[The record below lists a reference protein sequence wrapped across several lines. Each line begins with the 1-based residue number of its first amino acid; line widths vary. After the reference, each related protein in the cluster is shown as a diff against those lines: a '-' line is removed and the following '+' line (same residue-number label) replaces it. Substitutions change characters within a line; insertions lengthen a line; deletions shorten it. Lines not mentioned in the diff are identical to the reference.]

1 MIRLPQ
7 PPLSFTTHLLHC
19 AACREQFSVAEAFI
33 IDNYD
38 SRDEHI
44 RQRGEIVGK
53 NIGFQ
58 WNNVSLSAWRESPE
72 LVAASVRQRRWL
84 VLDHLPNNVVN
95 VLQLFDS
102 VINCPRC
109 GADNRN
115 WLQMQTKPRRF
126 DRVLGINAHWFPLT
140 AVAWVVVMLLAAAP
154 FLFLLI
160 RRFSL
165 AEVAMLSLMIGL
177 TGYFTTQ
184 SVTGSYWEQREFQ
197 FRRPYLPKANL
208 WQQISPTIRAGLPI
222 LPITLIIVPLALFV
236 LLPLSFNLL
245 GWLLGGTNPLS
256 AGIHLDRAYLRAW
269 LLFVGGTWITLY
281 IVALLDTN
289 KFVQR
294 LNNLL
299 PPLIFTSVTRMTPV
313 AIREAEAALKAN
325 RVIMPIIQWNN
336 VERLPDGG
344 IKMIGLHREETSLV
358 GEPPETVRAQQ
369 YTIETDLWCRIVK
382 TNLRNLNAP
391 PAIPVRH
398 EELTLDMIVRGLPH
412 HVYG

>member
-7 PPLSFTTHLLHC
+7 PPLSFTIHLLHC
-19 AACREQFSVAEAFI
+19 AACREQFSVSEAFVQ
-33 IDNYD
+33 DNYGKEKQIEQREYTI
-38 SRDEHI
+38 SRHI
-44 RQRGEIVGK
+44 AA
-53 NIGFQ
+53 Q
-58 WNNVSLSAWRESPE
+58 WENVHRNAWRESPDI
-72 LVAASVRQRRWL
+72 VAAPILQRRWL
-84 VLDHLPNNVVN
+84 VLDHLPDNVRN
-95 VLQLFDS
+95 VLQLFDT

-115 WLQMQTKPRRF
+115 WLQMQTKLRRF

-140 AVAWVVVMLLAAAP
+140 AVAWGIVLLIIAAT
-154 FLFLLI
+154 FLFLLTP
-160 RRFSL
+160 RYSL
-165 AEVAMLSLMIGL
+165 AQLLLLALMTGL
-177 TGYFTTQ
+177 TGHFTVQ
-184 SVTGSYWEQREFQ
+184 NITGSYWAQREYK
-197 FRRPYLPKANL
+197 FRRPYQTKANL
-208 WQQISPTIRAGLPI
+208 WQQLPPTVRAGLPI
-222 LPITLIIVPLALFV
+222 LPITLLVVPLAIFI
-236 LLPLSFNLL
+236 LLPLSFNLI
-245 GWLLGGTNPLS
+245 GWVLGGSSPLS
-256 AGIHLDRAYLRAW
+256 AGINLDRDYLRFW

-398 EELTLDMIVRGLPH
+398 EELNLDALVGLLPQQ
-412 HVYG
+412 VY

>member
-19 AACREQFSVAEAFI
+19 AACREQFSVAEAFVQ
-33 IDNYD
+33 DNYGKEPQIEQREYTI
-38 SRDEHI
+38 SRHI
-44 RQRGEIVGK
+44 AV
-53 NIGFQ
+53 Q
-58 WNNVSLSAWRESPE
+58 WENVHRNAWRESPDI
-72 LVAASVRQRRWL
+72 VAPILQRRWL
-84 VLDHLPNNVVN
+84 VLDHLPDNVRN
-95 VLQLFDS
+95 VLQLFDT

-126 DRVLGINAHWFPLT
+126 GRILGINAHWFPLT
-140 AVAWVVVMLLAAAP
+140 AVAWIVVLLVAAAT
-154 FLFLLI
+154 FLFLLTP
-160 RRFSL
+160 RYSL
-165 AEVAMLSLMIGL
+165 AQLILLALMTGL
-177 TGYFTTQ
+177 TGHFTLQ
-184 SVTGSYWEQREFQ
+184 SITGSYWAQREYQ
-197 FRRPYLPKANL
+197 FRRPYLTKANL
-208 WQQISPTIRAGLPI
+208 WQQLPPTVRAGLPI
-222 LPITLIIVPLALFV
+222 LPITLIVVPLAIYI
-236 LLPLSFNLL
+236 LLPLAFNLID
-245 GWLLGGTNPLS
+245 WVLGGLSPLS
-256 AGIHLDRAYLRAW
+256 AGINLDRDYLRFW

-294 LNNLL
+294 LNDLL

-325 RVIMPIIQWNN
+325 RAIMPIIQWNN

-369 YTIETDLWCRIVK
+369 YTIETDLWCRLVK

-391 PAIPVRH
+391 PAIPARH